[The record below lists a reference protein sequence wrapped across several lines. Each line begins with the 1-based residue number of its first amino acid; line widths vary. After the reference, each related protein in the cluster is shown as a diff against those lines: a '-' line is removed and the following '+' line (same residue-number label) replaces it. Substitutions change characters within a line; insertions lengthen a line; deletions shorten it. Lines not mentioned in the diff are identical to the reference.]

1 MKKLFFSPEF
11 KVEFQWKNGLSLRV
25 GSVLPES
32 RHKISNGLKD
42 MSSASIRNRFLG
54 SKKEFSEKE
63 LQYLTVLDGWNHY
76 AMGVEECEGKCRG
89 VAIIRL
95 VRSHQFKGE
104 AEVAITIID
113 DFQGKG
119 LGSVLMELI
128 ILAALERD
136 IHRLSFTFLPQNEAI
151 QKLIRK
157 IGTPLIGTQTHDFVQ
172 LYLNLKTIDT
182 KKIKSNLEK
191 IFPLITQFE

>member
-1 MKKLFFSPEF
+1 VKKLFFSPEF
-11 KVEFQWKNGLSLRV
+11 KAEFQLKDGPYLRV

-63 LQYLTVLDGWNHY
+63 LKYLTILDGWNHY
-76 AMGVEECEGKCRG
+76 GIGVEECGGKCRG
-89 VAIIRL
+89 VAVIRL

-119 LGSVLMELI
+119 LGSILMNLI
-128 ILAALERD
+128 ILAAHERD
-136 IHRLSFTFLPQNEAI
+136 IHRLSFSFLPQNEAI

-157 IGTPLIGTQTHDFVQ
+157 VGTPLIGTQTHDFVQ
-172 LYLNLKTIDT
+172 LYLNLKTIDI
-182 KKIKSNLEK
+182 KKIKSDLEK
-191 IFPLITQFE
+191 IFPEIVRYE